1 MIEFYYLSGSPF
13 AWRVWLALESKGLNY
28 RKVDLSF
35 EKGDLRSESFLS
47 LNPRGKIPV
56 IVDEGVALSES
67 SVILEYLDEQYP
79 DGLRLF
85 PRDVVKRA
93 QLRKL
98 INEVDIYFDLANR
111 RLLNSVFFTAR
122 EKWDEDKISRSLS
135 GVMKELDYFE
145 TAFIDSLSRRAAAI
159 FEFSMFPLIALM
171 YRLDSIKDDLN
182 FAASAPRWC
191 QDWYEWLS
199 AEEIFRSTWPSHW
212 ELP

>member
-13 AWRVWLALESKGLNY
+13 AWRVWLALESKRLNY

-35 EKGDLRSESFLS
+35 EEGDLRSESFRS

-56 IVDEGVALSES
+56 IVDGGVALSES

-98 INEVDIYFDLANR
+98 INEVDIYFDLENR

-145 TAFIDSLSRRAAAI
+145 TAFIDSLNRRAIAI

-182 FAASAPRWC
+182 FATSVPSWC

-199 AEEIFRSTWPSHW
+199 AEKIFRSTWPSHW
-212 ELP
+212 GSP

>member
-1 MIEFYYLSGSPF
+1 LSGSPF
-13 AWRVWLALESKGLNY
+13 AWRVWLALDFKGLNY

-79 DGLRLF
+79 GDLMLF

-98 INEVDIYFDLANR
+98 SNEVDIYLDLANR

-122 EKWDEDKISRSLS
+122 EKWDEDKISRALS

-145 TAFIDSLSRRAAAI
+145 TAFIDSLNRRAAAI
-159 FEFSMFPLIALM
+159 FEFSMFL
-171 YRLDSIKDDLN
+171 
-182 FAASAPRWC
+182 
-191 QDWYEWLS
+191 
-199 AEEIFRSTWPSHW
+199 
-212 ELP
+212 